1 MNKKQKQI
9 KKFCIDRKWGQFHN
23 PKDILLGIVEE
34 VGELRNLI
42 KWEQDPQVIR
52 KTLLENKEELE
63 DGIGDIFWFLSL
75 LANSYD
81 IDIDGAAQIVIER
94 NEKRFPLDRTKNKH
108 TNVHIGGYDGRHQ
121 VKQKKRLKKE

>member
-1 MNKKQKQI
+1 MNNKQEQI
-9 KKFCIDRKWGQFHN
+9 KKFCHERNWNQFHN

-52 KTLLENKEELE
+52 KVFLENKDAVE

-75 LANSYD
+75 LGNSYD
-81 IDIDGAAQIVIER
+81 IDIDVAAQRVIDE
-94 NEKRFPLDRTKNKH
+94 NTKRFPLNRTKDKH
-108 TNVHIGGYDGRHQ
+108 TNIHLGGYDGHY
-121 VKQKKRLKKE
+121 